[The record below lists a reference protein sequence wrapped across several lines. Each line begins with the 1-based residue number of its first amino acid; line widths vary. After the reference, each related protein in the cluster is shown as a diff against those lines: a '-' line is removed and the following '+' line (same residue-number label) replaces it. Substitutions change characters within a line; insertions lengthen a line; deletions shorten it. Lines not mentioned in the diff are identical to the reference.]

1 MSKITD
7 LTQKLSEEKYNYCE
21 ESFEYF
27 FKQAWNAFDPE
38 PFLDNW
44 HIGCICEHM
53 QAQAEGVSELRNMI
67 INIQP
72 RLTKSKTIS
81 VAFPAWRW
89 IKVPIEKFICV
100 SHSDRLVKDLTTNSR
115 DLIQSPWYSER
126 WLGKQKVFELK
137 KDSNTVNRFDN
148 TKGGYRIATTPGGLG
163 LGVGYSHLLMDDP
176 NDLMDIY
183 SEPALMKPINFYKGV
198 LRNRINNSKTGKK
211 TLVQQRLSEC
221 DLTQWLEENEE
232 GKWFVLVIPS
242 EYTKSWTFVSPIGF
256 DDPRT
261 KEGELVCPDRFDDD
275 YYEEEKK
282 HPYTWAALYQQRPRP
297 VEGSIIKN
305 KWLQYYHVAPIDH
318 FNEIIISVDLAIEN
332 KDTNDFCVFTVW
344 GRRDAR
350 YFLIDMIR
358 EKLDFSEQLSTMMQL
373 SAKYPKARTKLIEK
387 KATGSPLIKM
397 LESKVSGLVPINP
410 IGHKVER
417 LFACVP
423 EFVSGNVIF
432 PHPDN
437 CAWIN
442 DVIDEITSFP
452 KGKND
457 DIVDSVTM
465 ALNYLAI
472 QSAQTEAYLFA
483 ETKNSIH
490 ERLVDFNKNVGY
502 KYDSAIVTNSKGS
515 VKKLFTW

>member
-1 MSKITD
+1 MNKIHFLQQQLLD
-7 LTQKLSEEKYNYCE
+7 EKYTYCE

-27 FKQAWNAFDPE
+27 FKQAWNVFDPE

-53 QAQAEGVSELRNMI
+53 QAQAEGEPELRNMI

-89 IKVPIEKFICV
+89 LKVPIEKFICV

-126 WLGKQKVFELK
+126 WIGKDKVFELK
-137 KDSNTVNRFDN
+137 KDSNTVSRFDN

-183 SEPALMKPINFYKGV
+183 SEPALQKPINFYRGV

-211 TLVQQRLSEC
+211 TLVQQRLSEK
-221 DLTQWLEENEE
+221 DLTQWLQDNE
-232 GKWFVLVIPS
+232 GDKWFVLVIPS
-242 EYTKSWTFVSPIGF
+242 EYTKHWTFVSPIGIN
-256 DDPRT
+256 DPRT
-261 KEGELVCPDRFDDD
+261 QEGELVCPDRFDEE

-282 HPYTWAALYQQRPRP
+282 HPYTWAALYQQRPKP
-297 VEGSIIKN
+297 IEGSIIKHN
-305 KWLQYYHVAPIDH
+305 WLQFYNEAPIEQINDL
-318 FNEIIISVDLAIEN
+318 IISVDLAIEN
-332 KDTNDFCVFTVW
+332 KDSNDFCVFTVW
-344 GRRDAR
+344 GNRGAKF
-350 YFLIDMIR
+350 FLLDMVR
-358 EKLDFSEQLSTMMQL
+358 ERLDFPEQLAMMLHL

-387 KATGSPLIKM
+387 KATGSPLMKM
-397 LESKVSGLVPINP
+397 LENKVSGLLPVNP
-410 IGHKVER
+410 VGHKIER

-423 EFVSGNVIF
+423 EFIAGNVML
-432 PHPDN
+432 PNPER
-437 CAWIN
+437 ATWVN
-442 DVIDEITSFP
+442 DVIEELTSFP

-465 ALNYLAI
+465 ALNYMSI
-472 QSAQTEAYLFA
+472 QNAKTEAYLFA
-483 ETKNSIH
+483 ETKDSIKN
-490 ERLVDFNKNVGY
+490 RLTDFNSGSGY
-502 KYDSAIVTNSKGS
+502 KYDSAVVTNSRGY
-515 VKKLFTW
+515 VKKIFTW